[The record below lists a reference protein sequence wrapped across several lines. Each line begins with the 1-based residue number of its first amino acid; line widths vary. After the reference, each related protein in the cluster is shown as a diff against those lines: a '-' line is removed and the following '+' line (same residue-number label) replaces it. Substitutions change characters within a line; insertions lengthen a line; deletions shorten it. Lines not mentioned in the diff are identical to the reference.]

1 MDFPTW
7 DEGRDY
13 FASYPTDII
22 NGRQMFGEKGGG
34 GRAEKRLETLYS
46 PSSSLSPPKE
56 KIIINNCYVKSEE

>member
-34 GRAEKRLETLYS
+34 GESRET
-46 PSSSLSPPKE
+46 
-56 KIIINNCYVKSEE
+56 IRDAV